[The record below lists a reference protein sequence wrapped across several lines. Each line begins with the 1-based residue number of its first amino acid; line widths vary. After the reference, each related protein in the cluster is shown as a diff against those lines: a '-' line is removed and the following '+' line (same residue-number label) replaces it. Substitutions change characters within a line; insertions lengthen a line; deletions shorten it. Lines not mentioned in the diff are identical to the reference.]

1 MARRGE
7 NIYKRKDN
15 RWDEHLKGIE
25 HFTAVPALDLS
36 YHVYAVGQVDGFG
49 IAELVAGED
58 ISLGGFS
65 GFIAACTLEIDFKH
79 GTDFGCFDL
88 SGAVIGMLDDGDLA
102 LDDVLVH
109 VEVCGVQ
116 LHGIEFCIGIGIV
129 HGGIKQI
136 TLTGTDLT
144 DRPFHVL
151 VARIVV
157 GNEIAVFV
165 GGIGV
170 DERTVLI
177 HAVHCTF
184 EGSIA
189 LCLVDSF
196 AVELLCFCFPFLEDV
211 VELDLGYLI
220 PFNNRPLAFG
230 YHITNSGIHFLHGV
244 ILTDEDIFEYC
255 HTVLVSIGVNA
266 DLLAGE

>member
-1 MARRGE
+1 
-7 NIYKRKDN
+7 
-15 RWDEHLKGIE
+15 
-25 HFTAVPALDLS
+25 
-36 YHVYAVGQVDGFG
+36 
-49 IAELVAGED
+49 
-58 ISLGGFS
+58 
-65 GFIAACTLEIDFKH
+65 
-79 GTDFGCFDL
+79 
-88 SGAVIGMLDDGDLA
+88 MLDDGDLA

-157 GNEIAVFV
+157 GNEISVFI

-177 HAVHCTF
+177 HAIHCTF

-196 AVELLCFCFPFLEDV
+196 AVELLCFCSPFLEDV

-220 PFNNRPLAFG
+220 PFDNRILAFG
-230 YHITNSGIHFLHGV
+230 DHVTNGGVHFLHGV

-255 HTVLVSIGVNA
+255 HTVLVGISVNA
-266 DLLAGE
+266 DLIAGE